1 MFLEDFHCCPPC
13 HSSRIAATGV
23 MTGRG
28 GGRML
33 IETAMA
39 LAAGDG
45 AAGSR
50 YCNAEGNDIMEGV
63 EM

>member
-1 MFLEDFHCCPPC
+1 MLLEDFHCRTPC

-39 LAAGDG
+39 LAAGD
-45 AAGSR
+45 AAA
-50 YCNAEGNDIMEGV
+50 AERETISLLQC
-63 EM
+63 